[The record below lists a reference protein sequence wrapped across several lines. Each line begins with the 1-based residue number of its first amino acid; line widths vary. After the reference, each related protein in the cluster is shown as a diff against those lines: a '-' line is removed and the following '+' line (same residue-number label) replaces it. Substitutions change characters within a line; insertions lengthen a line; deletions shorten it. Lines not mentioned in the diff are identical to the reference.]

1 MERPDRT
8 EKDDAQKAK
17 LIFISLAALVTIL
30 LIWSFYTA
38 NNARQERDKAR
49 QETEQL
55 RQDNARLEQMLKDQN
70 QMNDDLKKKLQLC
83 ESQPKAKPV
92 AKKTASKNHDQ
103 EIIQVKENPVV
114 SDQPQ
119 GPINIHPAAFPVV
132 LLSFRYREW
141 RSL

>member
-49 QETEQL
+49 QETEQI
-55 RQDNARLEQMLKDQN
+55 RQENARLEQMLKEQN
-70 QMNDDLKKKLQLC
+70 QINDDLKKKLQVC
-83 ESQPKAKPV
+83 ETKPIPKPV
-92 AKKTASKNHDQ
+92 AKKTTSKSATKKSSKSKKTH
-103 EIIQVKENPVV
+103 
-114 SDQPQ
+114 
-119 GPINIHPAAFPVV
+119 
-132 LLSFRYREW
+132 
-141 RSL
+141 

>member
-17 LIFISLAALVTIL
+17 LIFFSLAALVTVL

-55 RQDNARLEQMLKDQN
+55 RQDNAKLDQMLKDQN
-70 QMNDDLKKKLQLC
+70 QANDECKKKLQAC
-83 ESQPKAKPV
+83 ESKPAPKHA
-92 AKKTASKNHDQ
+92 AKKTAPKTVKKKPVKSKKTH
-103 EIIQVKENPVV
+103 
-114 SDQPQ
+114 
-119 GPINIHPAAFPVV
+119 
-132 LLSFRYREW
+132 
-141 RSL
+141 

>member
-17 LIFISLAALVTIL
+17 LIFFSLGALVFIL

-38 NNARQERDKAR
+38 HNAGQERDKAR

-55 RQDNARLEQMLKDQN
+55 KQDNARLEQMLKDQN

-83 ESQPKAKPV
+83 ESKPKPKPV
-92 AKKTASKNHDQ
+92 VKKTTSKTAT
-103 EIIQVKENPVV
+103 KK
-114 SDQPQ
+114 S
-119 GPINIHPAAFPVV
+119 
-132 LLSFRYREW
+132 SKSKKTR
-141 RSL
+141 

>member
-49 QETEQL
+49 QETEQI
-55 RQDNARLEQMLKDQN
+55 RQESARLEQMLKEQN
-70 QMNDDLKKKLQLC
+70 QINDDLKKKLQVC
-83 ESQPKAKPV
+83 ETKPIPKPV
-92 AKKTASKNHDQ
+92 AKKTTSKNATKKSSKSKKTH
-103 EIIQVKENPVV
+103 
-114 SDQPQ
+114 
-119 GPINIHPAAFPVV
+119 
-132 LLSFRYREW
+132 
-141 RSL
+141 

>member
-49 QETEQL
+49 QESEQI
-55 RQDNARLEQMLKDQN
+55 RQESARLEQMLKEQN
-70 QMNDDLKKKLQLC
+70 QINDDLKKKLQVC
-83 ESQPKAKPV
+83 ETKPIPKPV
-92 AKKTASKNHDQ
+92 AKKTTSKSAT
-103 EIIQVKENPVV
+103 KK
-114 SDQPQ
+114 SK
-119 GPINIHPAAFPVV
+119 
-132 LLSFRYREW
+132 SKKTR
-141 RSL
+141 